1 MCKPPRKPHPSRH
14 VCTHVTRVVT
24 AWPELPPGLSHRP
37 GPTLG
42 LCCPGQLEAISLERA
57 GGPP

>member
-1 MCKPPRKPHPSRH
+1 MSLHANHTQPGH
-14 VCTHVTRVVT
+14 VCTHTSHE
-24 AWPELPPGLSHRP
+24 WSQPSLSHRP